1 MPHACHGIT
10 HVAGSSPGPVCSWGS
25 ASPLSLWGAEPQI
38 VALHLGKELLRSELG
53 HSDQCGLSFN
63 ILLKNLLPT
72 LRRSAQYTKLFSL
85 NVCILMSLDMHTPV
99 IPSLQNKATN
109 ISMASP
115 KSFYTSWGFVVV
127 AVVVLSVLFWFCF
140 MVGHLA

>member
-1 MPHACHGIT
+1 M
-10 HVAGSSPGPVCSWGS
+10 S
-25 ASPLSLWGAEPQI
+25 
-38 VALHLGKELLRSELG
+38 LHLGKELLRSELG

-109 ISMASP
+109 ISVAPP
-115 KSFYTSWGFVVV
+115 KSFYASWGFVVV
-127 AVVVLSVLFWFCF
+127 VVVLSVLFWFCF